1 MIADD
6 AMIEE
11 VEGDYESEAEEE
23 ADTEES
29 ESDSSTEAEEE
40 NESEDE
46 SRATGEITYNTESED
61 SEELDNLEIDGK
73 NLQDYTLEHIQEAKN
88 IGEIID

>member
-1 MIADD
+1 
-6 AMIEE
+6 MIEE
-11 VEGDYESEAEEE
+11 VEEGDYESEAEEE

-46 SRATGEITYNTESED
+46 SRATGEITYNSESED

-73 NLQDYTLEHIQEAKN
+73 NLQDYTLEHIQEVKN
-88 IGEIID
+88 IGKIID